1 MNKAEQPEAS
11 APVHDWA
18 PNFHW
23 ITSELAVGGSF
34 AAVHVPHLA
43 QRHRIAAVVDLR
55 GEEKDDEEALRSHGI
70 ALLHLPTPDMCG
82 VDARDLDVG
91 VAFANHHLD
100 AGRRVLVHC
109 EHGIGRS
116 ATLALCVMVDRGWQP
131 LDALLRMKDER
142 ALVSPSPEQFASW
155 EAWLDRHRRVRQV
168 DWSTPTFEQ
177 FAVVAYRHL
186 ATPG

>member
-1 MNKAEQPEAS
+1 MSASQPGKADA
-11 APVHDWA
+11 AINDWT

-23 ITSELAVGGSF
+23 VTPELAVGGSF
-34 AAVHVPHLA
+34 AAAHVPHLA
-43 QRHRIAAVVDLR
+43 HLHRIAAVVDLR
-55 GEEKDDEEALRSHGI
+55 GEDKDDEEELRRHGI

-82 VDARDLDVG
+82 VRALDLDAG

-100 AGRRVLVHC
+100 AGQRVLVHC

-116 ATLALCVMVDRGWQP
+116 ATLALCVMVERGWHP

-142 ALVSPSPEQFASW
+142 ALVSPSSAQFACW
-155 EAWLDRHRRVRQV
+155 EAWLDCHRRVRKV
-168 DWSTPTFEQ
+168 DWETPTFSQ

-186 ATPG
+186 ATPH